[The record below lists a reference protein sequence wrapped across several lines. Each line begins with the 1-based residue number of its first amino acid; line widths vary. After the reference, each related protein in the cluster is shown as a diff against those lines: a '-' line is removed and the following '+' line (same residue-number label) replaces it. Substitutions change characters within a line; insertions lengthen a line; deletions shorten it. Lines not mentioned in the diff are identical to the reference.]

1 MSKNSIKIVLGI
13 LAASLVVLAI
23 VVVGPGTV
31 AQNTNSSTTMSDSGT
46 GQDDNTE
53 GGVQE
58 SLAGTYVGR
67 VTMTGSHEMSGPA
80 RLTLSGSTFRLELT
94 DGGMSHEGRLFAVR
108 TRGYTGAA
116 LYFTDM
122 NDPRTNTPVAASVRI
137 RQRGNSITVTP
148 VPGAHNRLSFT
159 GRSE

>member
-1 MSKNSIKIVLGI
+1 MSKNSVKIVLGS
-13 LAASLVVLAI
+13 LAASLLVVAI

-31 AQNTNSSTTMSDSGT
+31 AQNTNSSTTMSDSGM
-46 GQDDNTE
+46 GQNDNSE

-80 RLTLSGSTFRLELT
+80 RLTLSGNTFTLELT
-94 DGGMSHEGRLFAVR
+94 DGSMRHEGNLFAVR
-108 TRGYTGAA
+108 TRGYIGAA
-116 LYFTDM
+116 LYFRELTDS
-122 NDPRTNTPVAASVRI
+122 RTNTPLAASVRI
-137 RQRGNSITVTP
+137 RQRGNSITIIP
-148 VPGAHNRLSFT
+148 VPGAHNRMSFT